1 MSSQYLK
8 KVQSQGMEE
17 KMSEAIDGTM
27 NTSEDNLNDSF
38 TDVLDPDRT
47 STNGE
52 ITDLY
57 HLRKKA
63 KVAHGPSS
71 SFEASSNKTDSAD
84 SNTLNSSICS
94 NDHNAANILQS
105 SQSRICPEKLSSGR
119 QSTTAP
125 EEYLAKT
132 VHSISEY
139 EASDDELLSPPASET
154 FHAKYRKSS
163 PDLMTLH
170 MFTGKMNGKT
180 PIYVPVYK
188 RNSFGKLLKLMER
201 WSGHWEYMELK
212 KLTEEE
218 LDAGLKTL
226 EKPKAEVVL
235 QSSEPKIAVGR
246 RKLADFS
253 L

>member
-8 KVQSQGMEE
+8 KVKSQGMEE

-27 NTSEDNLNDSF
+27 NTSEDSLNDSLD
-38 TDVLDPDRT
+38 DVLD
-47 STNGE
+47 
-52 ITDLY
+52 
-57 HLRKKA
+57 RKKA
-63 KVAHGPSS
+63 KLAHAPSS
-71 SFEASSNKTDSAD
+71 SFEASSNNTDSAD
-84 SNTLNSSICS
+84 SNTLNSSIYS
-94 NDHNAANILQS
+94 NDYNAANILQS

-139 EASDDELLSPPASET
+139 EASDDTPLSPPASET

-180 PIYVPVYK
+180 PI
-188 RNSFGKLLKLMER
+188 
-201 WSGHWEYMELK
+201 
-212 KLTEEE
+212 
-218 LDAGLKTL
+218 
-226 EKPKAEVVL
+226 
-235 QSSEPKIAVGR
+235 
-246 RKLADFS
+246 
-253 L
+253 